1 MESSSR
7 WRQERRTASDGDLVE
22 VSGAGGERGDA
33 VVDDEAVPERSMN
46 VGSATLFARRSHLR
60 ARREMAGK
68 PRARPSPA
76 RIPGSTAWNRTSQ
89 STGVAVPWSC
99 SVVPINRRGLMKG
112 RTQLVIPVECSQAM
126 LASLLRAR
134 PLCGERL
141 REARATAE
149 HALADAKA
157 EGDDLAAVD
166 VNLVLTFLAAR
177 DGDLDDALRRYKAAV
192 QKDPSDSRPY
202 ELVVAAALGS
212 GTLTTLGLERGGR
225 GRLVLVAPWREVDAR
240 LTAAVLD
247 DDLDLTLPERVQLRL
262 LHHRRPDGLWRSSTG
277 VG

>member
-112 RTQLVIPVECSQAM
+112 RTVGLARAAPVAGGAWPDQ
-126 LASLLRAR
+126 
-134 PLCGERL
+134 GER
-141 REARATAE
+141 EKGE
-149 HALADAKA
+149 F
-157 EGDDLAAVD
+157 V
-166 VNLVLTFLAAR
+166 
-177 DGDLDDALRRYKAAV
+177 
-192 QKDPSDSRPY
+192 
-202 ELVVAAALGS
+202 
-212 GTLTTLGLERGGR
+212 
-225 GRLVLVAPWREVDAR
+225 R
-240 LTAAVLD
+240 LTGGSHIDIYTA
-247 DDLDLTLPERVQLRL
+247 LPRWHTTWAKVAN
-262 LHHRRPDGLWRSSTG
+262 S
-277 VG
+277 